1 MKRNNWFVP
10 GLIIA
15 GLILIGFSLWAP
27 QGQFGLNFNQKS
39 LALVVEKNGT
49 VTFQN
54 NEMPAETKIEV
65 KQKLEALDTIRTNPE
80 SDVLIQFADGGQ
92 FRLTEKSEVVLDL
105 LDNGSPLVVIRSGEI
120 LIEKFGA
127 PPSFWIRSEG
137 QLYTASDY
145 VLVDKK
151 SARNLKDE
159 SPKNPDREQITQAEI
174 EGILNAKKPDFFK
187 CFGQLIQKKPQAA
200 GQMLISF
207 NIENQGYT
215 SQIEI
220 SKADINDAQFKSCL
234 GEVVSRT
241 KFRAF
246 SGNPITT
253 VFPLKFE

>member
-10 GLIIA
+10 GIILA
-15 GLILIGFSLWAP
+15 GLVLIGFSLWAP
-27 QGQFGLNFNQKS
+27 QGQFGFNFNQKS
-39 LALVVEKNGT
+39 LAIIVEKTGT

-54 NEMPAETKIEV
+54 NEMPAETKLEL
-65 KQKLEALDTIRTNPE
+65 KQKLEALDTVRTNTE
-80 SDVLIQFADGGQ
+80 SDILVQFNDGGQ
-92 FRLTEKSEVVLDL
+92 FRLAENSEVVLDI

-120 LIEKFGA
+120 TIEKFGTS
-127 PPSFWIRSEG
+127 PSFWVRSEG

-151 SARNLKDE
+151 SARSLKDE

-174 EGILNAKKPDFFK
+174 ESVLNSKKADFFK

-207 NIENQGYT
+207 TIENRGYT

-220 SKADINDAQFKSCL
+220 SKADINDTQFKSCL

-246 SGNPITT
+246 AGNPITT

>member
-1 MKRNNWFVP
+1 
-10 GLIIA
+10 
-15 GLILIGFSLWAP
+15 
-27 QGQFGLNFNQKS
+27 
-39 LALVVEKNGT
+39 
-49 VTFQN
+49 
-54 NEMPAETKIEV
+54 MPAETKLEA
-65 KQKLEALDTIRTNPE
+65 KQKLEALDTLRTNPE
-80 SDVLIQFADGGQ
+80 SDILVQFADGGQ
-92 FRLTEKSEVVLDL
+92 FRLAEKSEVVLDL

-120 LIEKFGA
+120 SIEKFGA
-127 PPSFWIRSEG
+127 SPSFWVRSEG
-137 QLYTASDY
+137 QLYSAADY
-145 VLVDKK
+145 VIVDKR
-151 SARNLKDE
+151 SARHLKDE

-174 EGILNAKKPDFFK
+174 EGVLNAKKADFFK

-207 NIENQGYT
+207 TIETQGYT

-246 SGNPITT
+246 AGNPITT